1 MVSGVLLLFVDFLI
15 LNRRNEP
22 CAEVCSLRE
31 QSEVNERAFL
41 QRLYLDEEHAF
52 VGIGHSNSDM
62 EAADL
67 DLKAERVASPSP
79 FQYRDLPT
87 AFKVSSLAATR
98 WWGGGGTH
106 FSEDR

>member
-1 MVSGVLLLFVDFLI
+1 MDFLI

-22 CAEVCSLRE
+22 CAEVYSLRE
-31 QSEVNERAFL
+31 QNEDNEREFL
-41 QRLYLDEEHAF
+41 QRLHLDEEHAF

-67 DLKAERVASPSP
+67 DLKAERVASPSL
-79 FQYRDLPT
+79 FQYRDLPS
-87 AFKVSSLAATR
+87 AFKVSSLAAAR
-98 WWGGGGTH
+98 WGTH